1 MMMGVSINLHHSIFN
16 PKRTVENLN
25 SMIIFYNPS
34 PQLSQQIV
42 PRLMNIPPIKPDSIA
57 KKGVG
62 VWVENNPSYFLSI
75 FFIFDIL

>member
-1 MMMGVSINLHHSIFN
+1 
-16 PKRTVENLN
+16 
-25 SMIIFYNPS
+25 MIIFYNPS

-75 FFIFDIL
+75 FFVFDIL